1 MMIEKRMFGKTGFEV
16 SRIGIS
22 SSFGA
27 NSAVY
32 EEAFERG
39 CNYFTWGTFIKGR
52 STEFKGF
59 IKHMVT
65 AGKREKLF
73 IGVLSYSHSAF
84 LGNRFLISALRQLG
98 LEYIDGLILGYYSKK
113 PSKSIVD
120 WALELKR
127 QGTVRAIGLT
137 THNRS
142 VVVPLA
148 QEGILDFFHI
158 RYNAVHR
165 GAEYDIFPYIEEMA
179 PGLVTFTATSWR
191 QLLAEKKMPPGI
203 SAPSA
208 ADCYRYVLSRPEV
221 DVCMMGV
228 RNNEML
234 RENLQAIE
242 KEPMTSEE
250 LEKMRMIG
258 DHLYGKPRVT

>member
-1 MMIEKRMFGKTGFEV
+1 MIEKRMFGNTGFEV

-27 NSAVY
+27 TSAVY

-52 STEFKGF
+52 SAEFKGF
-59 IKHMVT
+59 VKHMV
-65 AGKREKLF
+65 ASGKREKLF
-73 IGVLSYSHSAF
+73 IGLLSYSHSAF
-84 LGNRFLISALRQLG
+84 LGNRFLISAMRQLG
-98 LEYIDGLILGYYSKK
+98 LEYIDGLILGYYSRK
-113 PSKSIVD
+113 PSQPIVD
-120 WALELKR
+120 WTLELKR
-127 QGTVRAIGLT
+127 KGIVRAIGMT

-148 QEGILDFFHI
+148 KDGMLDFFHI

-165 GAEYDIFPYIEEMA
+165 GAENDIFPFIQEMG

-191 QLLAEKKMPPGI
+191 QLLAQRKMPPEI

-208 ADCYRYVLSRPEV
+208 ADCYRFVLSRPEV

-228 RNNEML
+228 RNRDML
-234 RENLQAIE
+234 RENLGAIE
-242 KEPMTSEE
+242 NGIMAAEE
-250 LEKMRMIG
+250 LEKMKMIG
-258 DHLYGKPRVT
+258 DYLYTKPRKT